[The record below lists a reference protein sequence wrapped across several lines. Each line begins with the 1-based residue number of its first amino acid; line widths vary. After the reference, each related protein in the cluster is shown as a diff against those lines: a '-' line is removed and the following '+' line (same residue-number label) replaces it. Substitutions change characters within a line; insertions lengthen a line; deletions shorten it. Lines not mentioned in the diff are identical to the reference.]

1 MKPQLFLQVLTA
13 GTIVLSS
20 IATISPPSLAQSQT
34 YFCERSDD
42 GVWTTY
48 AKNYN
53 NKKIPVIRWVK
64 TLGNYTPKVRC
75 QEVSSRFQNA
85 YGKGILNYLTSGIYT
100 NGQAVICAASQY
112 GGPCSQLLF
121 TLKSHRDAS
130 SVLQNLVEIGYR
142 ARGPLLQ
149 SEDASSQIYIDM
161 SKLLN
166 EKAAQVGN

>member
-1 MKPQLFLQVLTA
+1 MKPQLFLQVLTSS
-13 GTIVLSS
+13 TIALSS
-20 IATISPPSLAQSQT
+20 FATISPPSLAQAQT
-34 YFCERSDD
+34 YFCERSDN

-64 TLGNYTPKVRC
+64 NLGNYTPKVRC

-85 YGKGILNYLTSGIYT
+85 YEKGILNYMTSGISS
-100 NGQAVICAASQY
+100 GQAVICAASQY

-121 TLKSHRDAS
+121 TLKSDRNAS
-130 SVLQNLVEIGYR
+130 SVLQNLVDIGYR
-142 ARGPLLQ
+142 ARGPILQ

-161 SKLLN
+161 SILLN
-166 EKAAQVGN
+166 EKAAQVEN

>member
-20 IATISPPSLAQSQT
+20 IATISPPSFAQNKT
-34 YFCERSDD
+34 YFCEKSDD

-53 NKKIPVIRWVK
+53 NKKIPVIRWIT

-75 QEVSSRFQNA
+75 QDVSSRFQDT
-85 YGKGILNYLTSGIYT
+85 YEKGILNYLTSGISS
-100 NGQAVICAASQY
+100 GQPVICAASQY
-112 GGPCSQLLF
+112 GGRCSQLLF

-161 SKLLN
+161 NLLLS
-166 EKAAQVGN
+166 EKATQVEN